1 MQRMFE
7 LQTSGIIV
15 AYCSS
20 LLFLRF
26 SVNIVQEPN
35 GRFDTFFVNIKT
47 HLHDPTGL
55 AERRQSQI
63 SFATSIEL
71 ARKLKLSKS
80 QRNLTYGI

>member
-1 MQRMFE
+1 MQRMFK
-7 LQTSGIIV
+7 LQTSDIIV

-26 SVNIVQEPN
+26 SVNIVQQLN
-35 GRFDTFFVNIKT
+35 GRFDTSSVNIT

-55 AERRQSQI
+55 VQRRHLQI
-63 SFATSIEL
+63 SFAKSEEL

-80 QRNLTYGI
+80 QRSLAYGI

>member
-26 SVNIVQEPN
+26 SVNIVQELN
-35 GRFDTFFVNIKT
+35 GRFDTFSVNIKT

-55 AERRQSQI
+55 VERRHLQI
-63 SFATSIEL
+63 SFGKSTEL
-71 ARKLKLSKS
+71 ARKLKLSERVKE
-80 QRNLTYGI
+80 T